1 MVEMVSW
8 NYIRCKWRGERKKKQ
23 MPHKFKEGFL
33 SYYEVVK
40 GPLEKENH
48 ERMFV
53 LARTESV
60 SDE

>member
-1 MVEMVSW
+1 
-8 NYIRCKWRGERKKKQ
+8 

-33 SYYEVVK
+33 SYYEVVN

-53 LARTESV
+53 LARMESV

>member
-1 MVEMVSW
+1 ML
-8 NYIRCKWRGERKKKQ
+8 
-23 MPHKFKEGFL
+23 HKFKEGFL

-53 LARTESV
+53 LARMESV
-60 SDE
+60 SDEKKR